1 MSTHTGPDGP
11 TMPYPPARRDDIVD
25 VLHGERVADPYRWL
39 EDPDSTETKDWQVAQ
54 DELFAAARSSWPARE
69 HFATRVA
76 ELMRT
81 GSVGT
86 PVWRGER
93 AFYLRREP
101 DQEHG
106 VLLTRDPDGT
116 ERPLVDPTAIDPNG
130 VTTLDAWQPSKDGR
144 LLAYQI
150 STGGT
155 EAAAIH
161 LLDVASGDR
170 VDEPIDR
177 CRHSPVAW
185 LPNSS
190 AFFYVRRLPAD
201 EVPADEEQYHR
212 RVWLHRLGTDPAD
225 DPIVFGADLDKTT
238 FYGVSVSLDGR
249 WLTVS
254 ASLGTAPRND
264 VWLADLTAAPLET
277 PQLRPVITGA
287 DARTGIWIGR
297 DGRMYVHTDRDA
309 PRGRLLV
316 GDPTNPDP
324 DTWQEVVGEDPEA
337 VLADIAVLDD
347 AATPDDPGEPLLI
360 CSWTRHAVGEIS
372 VHDLVTGDR
381 RGTIELPGLGTVGG
395 LVERPEGGHEI
406 WFGYSDHVTPGMVLH
421 HDARTGETSTWARP
435 PGIVPDTSG
444 IEVSQVAYDSS
455 DGTTIRMFV
464 LRRRGADGPRPTI
477 LYGYGGFGISLT
489 PAYAATIQAWLEAGG
504 TYAIANLRGGGE
516 EGEAWHR
523 AGRREHKQRV
533 FDDFH
538 AAAERLIADGVTDA
552 SRLAIQGG
560 SNGGLLVGAAL
571 TQRPDLFRAV
581 VCSAP
586 LLDMVRY
593 EKHGLGRLWS
603 DDYGSADD
611 PKQLRW
617 LLAYSPYHRVQE
629 GTAYPAVLF
638 TVFASDSRVDPL
650 HARKLCAA
658 LQAATASDPATQP
671 ILLRL
676 ETEVGHAGRAVS
688 RAVGN
693 SADSLGFVAWAT
705 GLAPDPESGRT
716 PGGDVSGR

>member
-1 MSTHTGPDGP
+1 
-11 TMPYPPARRDDIVD
+11 
-25 VLHGERVADPYRWL
+25 
-39 EDPDSTETKDWQVAQ
+39 
-54 DELFAAARSSWPARE
+54 
-69 HFATRVA
+69 
-76 ELMRT
+76 
-81 GSVGT
+81 
-86 PVWRGER
+86 
-93 AFYLRREP
+93 
-101 DQEHG
+101 
-106 VLLTRDPDGT
+106 
-116 ERPLVDPTAIDPNG
+116 
-130 VTTLDAWQPSKDGR
+130 
-144 LLAYQI
+144 
-150 STGGT
+150 
-155 EAAAIH
+155 
-161 LLDVASGDR
+161 
-170 VDEPIDR
+170 
-177 CRHSPVAW
+177 
-185 LPNSS
+185 
-190 AFFYVRRLPAD
+190 
-201 EVPADEEQYHR
+201 
-212 RVWLHRLGTDPAD
+212 
-225 DPIVFGADLDKTT
+225 
-238 FYGVSVSLDGR
+238 
-249 WLTVS
+249 
-254 ASLGTAPRND
+254 
-264 VWLADLTAAPLET
+264 
-277 PQLRPVITGA
+277 
-287 DARTGIWIGR
+287 
-297 DGRMYVHTDRDA
+297 
-309 PRGRLLV
+309 
-316 GDPTNPDP
+316 
-324 DTWQEVVGEDPEA
+324 
-337 VLADIAVLDD
+337 
-347 AATPDDPGEPLLI
+347 
-360 CSWTRHAVGEIS
+360 
-372 VHDLVTGDR
+372 
-381 RGTIELPGLGTVGG
+381 
-395 LVERPEGGHEI
+395 
-406 WFGYSDHVTPGMVLH
+406 
-421 HDARTGETSTWARP
+421 
-435 PGIVPDTSG
+435 
-444 IEVSQVAYDSS
+444 
-455 DGTTIRMFV
+455 
-464 LRRRGADGPRPTI
+464 
-477 LYGYGGFGISLT
+477 
-489 PAYAATIQAWLEAGG
+489 AWLEAGG

>member
-1 MSTHTGPDGP
+1 LPD
-11 TMPYPPARRDDIVD
+11 
-25 VLHGERVADPYRWL
+25 
-39 EDPDSTETKDWQVAQ
+39 
-54 DELFAAARSSWPARE
+54 
-69 HFATRVA
+69 
-76 ELMRT
+76 
-81 GSVGT
+81 
-86 PVWRGER
+86 
-93 AFYLRREP
+93 
-101 DQEHG
+101 
-106 VLLTRDPDGT
+106 
-116 ERPLVDPTAIDPNG
+116 
-130 VTTLDAWQPSKDGR
+130 
-144 LLAYQI
+144 
-150 STGGT
+150 
-155 EAAAIH
+155 
-161 LLDVASGDR
+161 
-170 VDEPIDR
+170 
-177 CRHSPVAW
+177 
-185 LPNSS
+185 SS
-190 AFFYVRRLPAD
+190 AFFYVRRLPAG

>member
-1 MSTHTGPDGP
+1 MSPGQPHSSA
-11 TMPYPPARRDDIVD
+11 YPHARSDDIVD
-25 VLHGERVADPYRWL
+25 DLHGERVADPYRWL
-39 EDPDSTETKDWQVAQ
+39 EDADSAETKTWQAAQ
-54 DELFAAARSSWPARE
+54 DELFANARDSWPTRE
-69 HFATRVA
+69 HFAKRIA

-81 GSVGT
+81 GAVGT

-106 VLLTRDPDGT
+106 VLLTLDPDGT
-116 ERPLVDPTAIDPNG
+116 ERTLVDPMAIDPSG

-155 EAAAIH
+155 EAADLQ
-161 LLDVASGDR
+161 LLDVESGDP
-170 VDEPIDR
+170 VDQPIDR

-185 LPNSS
+185 LPDSS
-190 AFFYVRRLPAD
+190 AFYYVRQLPLDDLPED
-201 EVPADEEQYHR
+201 ERQYHR

-225 DPIVFGADLDKTT
+225 DPIVYGDDLDKTA

-254 ASLGTAPRND
+254 TTLGTAPRND
-264 VWLADLTAAPLET
+264 VWLADLTAGPLET
-277 PQLRPVITGA
+277 PELRPVITGA

-316 GDPTNPDP
+316 GDPTDPGP
-324 DTWQEVVGEDPEA
+324 DTWQELIPEDPEA
-337 VLADIAVLDD
+337 VLNDAAVLDD
-347 AATPDDPGEPLLI
+347 AATPDDRGEPLLV
-360 CSWTRHAVGEIS
+360 CSWTRHAVAEIS

-381 RGTIELPGLGTVGG
+381 RGAIELPGLGTVGG

-406 WFGYSDHVTPGMVLH
+406 WFGYSDHVTPGLVLH
-421 HDARTGETSTWARP
+421 YDARTGETSTWAVP
-435 PGIVPDTSG
+435 PGVVPDTSD
-444 IEVSQVAYDSS
+444 IEVRQVAYDSY
-455 DGTTIRMFV
+455 DGTTVRMFV
-464 LRRRGADGPRPTI
+464 LSRRGVEGPRPTI

-489 PAYAATIQAWLEAGG
+489 PGYASTVQAWLEAGG
-504 TYAIANLRGGGE
+504 SYAIANLRGGGE

-538 AAAERLIADGVTDA
+538 AAAERLINDGVTDA
-552 SRLAIQGG
+552 SRLAIMGG

-593 EKHGLGRLWS
+593 ELHGFGALWS
-603 DDYGSADD
+603 DDYGTASD
-611 PKQLRW
+611 PEQLRW
-617 LLAYSPYHRVQE
+617 LLAYSPYHRVQS

-638 TVFASDSRVDPL
+638 TVYASDSRVDPL

-658 LQAATASDPATQP
+658 LQAASASDPATHP
-671 ILLRL
+671 ILIRL
-676 ETEVGHAGRAVS
+676 ETEVGHAGRSVS

-693 SADSLGFVAWAT
+693 SADSLAFVAWAT
-705 GLAPDPESGRT
+705 GVT
-716 PGGDVSGR
+716 PATEGSQVPVGEAAEG

>member
-1 MSTHTGPDGP
+1 MTPGQPHTSS
-11 TMPYPPARRDDIVD
+11 YPPARRDDIVED
-25 VLHGERVADPYRWL
+25 LHGERVADPYRWL
-39 EDPDSTETKDWQVAQ
+39 EDPDSTETKEWQAAE
-54 DELFAAARSSWPARE
+54 DELFAAARDSWPARE
-69 HFATRVA
+69 HFAKRIA

-81 GSVGT
+81 GAVGT

-93 AFYLRREP
+93 AFYMRREP

-116 ERPLVDPTAIDPNG
+116 ERTLIDPMAIDSSG
-130 VTTLDAWQPSKDGR
+130 VTTLDTWQPSKDGR

-150 STGGT
+150 SSGGT
-155 EAAAIH
+155 EAADLH
-161 LLDVASGDR
+161 LLDVESGES
-170 VDEPIDR
+170 VDQPIDR

-185 LPNSS
+185 LPDSS
-190 AFFYVRRLPAD
+190 AFYYVRQLPLDGLPED
-201 EVPADEEQYHR
+201 EVQYHR

-225 DPIVFGADLDKTT
+225 DPIVYGDELDKTA

-254 ASLGTAPRND
+254 ATLGTAPRND
-264 VWLADLTAAPLET
+264 VWLADLTAGPLET
-277 PQLRPVITGA
+277 PELRPVITGA

-316 GDPTNPDP
+316 GDPTDPGP
-324 DTWQEVVGEDPEA
+324 DTWQELIPEDPEA
-337 VLADIAVLDD
+337 VLDDVAVLDD
-347 AATPDDPGEPLLI
+347 AATPDDRGEPLLV

-372 VHDLVTGDR
+372 VHDLATGDR
-381 RGTIELPGLGTVGG
+381 RGAIELPGLGSVGG
-395 LVERPEGGHEI
+395 LSERPEGGHEI
-406 WFGYSDHVTPGMVLH
+406 WFGYSDHLTPGLVLH
-421 HDARTGETSTWARP
+421 YDARTGDTSTWATP
-435 PGIVPDTSG
+435 PGVVPDTSD
-444 IEVSQVAYDSS
+444 IEVRQIAYDSY
-455 DGTTIRMFV
+455 DGTTVRMFV
-464 LRRRGADGPRPTI
+464 LQRRGVEGPRPTI

-489 PAYAATIQAWLEAGG
+489 PGYAATVQAWLEAGG
-504 TYAIANLRGGGE
+504 SYAIANLRGGGE

-538 AAAERLIADGVTDA
+538 AAAERLISDGVTDD
-552 SRLAIQGG
+552 SRLAIMGG

-593 EKHGLGRLWS
+593 ELHGLGRLWS
-603 DDYGSADD
+603 DDYGTAAD
-611 PKQLRW
+611 PEQLRW
-617 LLAYSPYHRVQE
+617 LLAYSPYHRVQS

-658 LQAATASDPATQP
+658 LQAASASDPETHP
-671 ILLRL
+671 ILIRL
-676 ETEVGHAGRAVS
+676 ETEVGHAGRSVS

-693 SADSLGFVAWAT
+693 SADSLAFVAWAT
-705 GLAPDPESGRT
+705 GVT
-716 PGGDVSGR
+716 PATEGSQAHLGEVAER